1 MLLNRYFKARLARG
15 NTPRKLGLKSLLRNE
30 DGVSAVEFAFI
41 APLMVLIF
49 FGCIELSFLMRADR
63 RVTATAASLGDL
75 TSRLS
80 SVTDDDM
87 RELYNAATVM
97 MQPYPAA
104 DTRMRITSI
113 VDNGDGQKRVA
124 WSDGHKMEPRV
135 VNSVVAV
142 PEGIVPQPGSV
153 ILTEIE
159 YDYRNGVSLVIDTS
173 ITMTD
178 TFYLRPRRVS
188 NIERIRDGG
197 GGAPAF
203 GPSS

>member
-1 MLLNRYFKARLARG
+1 MLFNRYFEARLRRKNA
-15 NTPRKLGLKSLLRNE
+15 PRKLGLKSLLRNE

-75 TSRLS
+75 TSRLA
-80 SVTDDDM
+80 SVTDADM
-87 RELYNAATVM
+87 HELYNAAAVM
-97 MQPYPAA
+97 MQPYRASE
-104 DTRMRITSI
+104 TRMRISSI
-113 VDNGDGQKRVA
+113 VDNGDGQKRIA
-124 WSDGHKMEPRV
+124 WSDGHEMTARAVGSLV
-135 VNSVVAV
+135 VV
-142 PEGIVPQPGSV
+142 PDGIVPSPGSV

-159 YDYRNGVSLVIDTS
+159 YDYDSGISLIIDTN
-173 ITMTD
+173 ITMGD

-203 GPSS
+203 GPAS

>member
-15 NTPRKLGLKSLLRNE
+15 NAPRKLGLKNLLRNE

-97 MQPYPAA
+97 MQPYPAV
-104 DTRMRITSI
+104 DIRMRITSI

-159 YDYRNGVSLVIDTS
+159 YDYRNGVSVVIDTS

-188 NIERIRDGG
+188 NIERIRGGG

>member
-1 MLLNRYFKARLARG
+1 MLLNRYFKARLERKNA
-15 NTPRKLGLKSLLRNE
+15 PRKLGLKSLLRNE

-75 TSRLS
+75 TSRLA
-80 SVTDDDM
+80 SVTDEDM

-97 MQPYPAA
+97 MQPYPASE
-104 DTRMRITSI
+104 TRMRISSI
-113 VDNGDGQKRVA
+113 VDNGNGQKRVA
-124 WSDGHKMEPRV
+124 WSDGYKMEPRV
-135 VNSVVAV
+135 VDSLVAV
-142 PEGIVPQPGSV
+142 PDGIVPQPGSV

-159 YDYRNGVSLVIDTS
+159 YDYKSGFSVVIDTS
-173 ITMTD
+173 ITMSD

-188 NIERIRDGG
+188 NIERIRQGG
-197 GGAPAF
+197 GGPPAF
-203 GPSS
+203 GPAS

>member
-1 MLLNRYFKARLARG
+1 MLLNNYFKARLARG
-15 NTPRKLGLKSLLRNE
+15 NAPRQLGLKSLLRNE

-75 TSRLS
+75 TSRLA

-135 VNSVVAV
+135 VNSIVVV
-142 PEGIVPQPGSV
+142 PDGIVPQPGSV

-159 YDYRNGVSLVIDTS
+159 YDYNSSFSLVMDTS

-203 GPSS
+203 GPAS